1 MLQTEEQ
8 IIHTK
13 MKLFSITSEWN
24 ICEIVVVVVRY

>member
-13 MKLFSITSEWN
+13 MKLFSTPSESN